1 MTNTFKLKKGLGR
14 GLSSLIGDTS
24 TTPKSNKVSISSIVK
39 NKFQPRKNFNKEQM
53 DELISSIKERGIIQP
68 IIVRRQ
74 SDKYEIVAGVFSRN
88 SKLSINF
95 GKKLGIQK
103 DRCYSNFIEMANKE
117 SKRKDGIKVVSI
129 MTPPSSHQIIAE
141 KFIDNNI
148 NIISDKPF
156 AGNLEQAKKLYKKI
170 KSNKKIKYALT
181 HNYSAYPMVR
191 EAKVLV
197 EKGKLGRVEY
207 INVEYIQD
215 WSGGSKIN
223 SKNAKKKLKWK
234 IDRKI
239 VGISAV
245 LNEIGT
251 HAYHLATY
259 ISGLRGDKV
268 FADIKQI
275 SKKIQMDDSAQVMIN
290 FTNGA
295 KGMFWTSVMAKGG
308 VYGLRIR
315 IFGTKG
321 SLEWVQNDPNYLKLN
336 PGKGAVKY
344 LERGFHNAKFSKKFS
359 RIKFG
364 HPEGYLDAFANIYK
378 EFANSLKNKSK
389 KRYFYPNED
398 EGLETAKFINA
409 CKVSSKNKKWEKIK

>member
-1 MTNTFKLKKGLGR
+1 MKTKKFSLGIV
-14 GLSSLIGDTS
+14 GGG
-24 TTPKSNKVSISSIVK
+24 PKSWIGHVHRISARFD
-39 NKFQPRKNFNKEQM
+39 N
-53 DELISSIKERGIIQP
+53 
-68 IIVRRQ
+68 
-74 SDKYEIVAGVFSRN
+74 KYEIVAGVFSRN

-117 SKRKDGIKVVSI
+117 SKRKDGIQVVSI
-129 MTPPSSHQIIAE
+129 ITPPSSHQIIAE

-215 WSGGSKIN
+215 WSEGSKIN

-275 SKKIQMDDSAQVMIN
+275 SKKIQMDDNAQVMIN

-315 IFGTKG
+315 VFGTKG

-344 LERGFHNAKFSKKFS
+344 LERGFHNANFSKKFS

-364 HPEGYLDAFANIYK
+364 HPEGYLDAFANIYS

>member
-1 MTNTFKLKKGLGR
+1 MKTKKFSLGIV
-14 GLSSLIGDTS
+14 GGG
-24 TTPKSNKVSISSIVK
+24 PKSWIGHVHRISARFD
-39 NKFQPRKNFNKEQM
+39 N
-53 DELISSIKERGIIQP
+53 
-68 IIVRRQ
+68 
-74 SDKYEIVAGVFSRN
+74 KYEIVAGVFSRN

-117 SKRKDGIKVVSI
+117 SKRKDGIQVVSI

-275 SKKIQMDDSAQVMIN
+275 SKKIQMDDNAQVMIN

-364 HPEGYLDAFANIYK
+364 HPEGYLDAFANIYN

-409 CKVSSKNKKWEKIK
+409 CKVSSKNKRWVKIK

>member
-1 MTNTFKLKKGLGR
+1 MKTKKFSLGIV
-14 GLSSLIGDTS
+14 GGG
-24 TTPKSNKVSISSIVK
+24 PKSWIGHVHRISARFD
-39 NKFQPRKNFNKEQM
+39 N
-53 DELISSIKERGIIQP
+53 
-68 IIVRRQ
+68 
-74 SDKYEIVAGVFSRN
+74 KYEIVAGVFSRN

-117 SKRKDGIKVVSI
+117 SKRKDGIQVVSI

-215 WSGGSKIN
+215 WSAGSKIN

-234 IDRKI
+234 IDKKI

-275 SKKIQMDDSAQVMIN
+275 SKKIQMDDNAQVMIN

-344 LERGFHNAKFSKKFS
+344 LERGFHDAKFSKKFS

>member
-1 MTNTFKLKKGLGR
+1 MNTNKLSLGIV
-14 GLSSLIGDTS
+14 GGG
-24 TTPKSNKVSISSIVK
+24 PKSWIGHVHRISAR
-39 NKFQPRKNFNKEQM
+39 F
-53 DELISSIKERGIIQP
+53 D
-68 IIVRRQ
+68 
-74 SDKYEIVAGVFSRN
+74 DKYEIVAGVFSRN

-95 GKKLGIQK
+95 GKTLGISK
-103 DRCYSNFIEMANKE
+103 DRCYSNFKEMALKE
-117 SKRKDGIKVVSI
+117 SKRNDGIQVVSI
-129 MTPPSSHQIIAE
+129 MTPPSSHQTIAE
-141 KFIDNNI
+141 KFIEKNI

-156 AGNLEQAKKLYKKI
+156 AGNLDQAKKLYKKI

-191 EAKVLV
+191 EAKVLI
-197 EKGKLGRVEY
+197 EKGKIGKIEY
-207 INVEYIQD
+207 VNVEYIQD
-215 WSGGSKIN
+215 WSGGTKIN
-223 SKNAKKKLKWK
+223 LRNAKKKLKWK
-234 IDRKI
+234 IDNKI
-239 VGISAV
+239 VGASAV

-259 ISGLRGDKV
+259 ISGLKGEKV

-275 SKKIQMDDSAQVMIN
+275 SKKIKMDDNAQVMIN

-308 VYGLRIR
+308 VYGLKIR
-315 IFGTKG
+315 VFGSKG

-336 PGKGAVKY
+336 PDKGAVRY
-344 LERGFHNAKFSKKFS
+344 LERGFHNAELSKKFS

-364 HPEGYLDAFANIYK
+364 HPEGYLDAFANIYR
-378 EFANSLKNKSK
+378 EFADSLKNKSK

-409 CKVSSKNKKWEKIK
+409 CKVSSKNKRWVKIK

>member
-1 MTNTFKLKKGLGR
+1 MKTKKFSLGIV
-14 GLSSLIGDTS
+14 GGG
-24 TTPKSNKVSISSIVK
+24 PKSWIGHVHRISARFD
-39 NKFQPRKNFNKEQM
+39 N
-53 DELISSIKERGIIQP
+53 
-68 IIVRRQ
+68 
-74 SDKYEIVAGVFSRN
+74 KYEIVAGVFSRN

-117 SKRKDGIKVVSI
+117 SKRKDGIQVVSI

-275 SKKIQMDDSAQVMIN
+275 SKKIQMDDNAQVMIN

-315 IFGTKG
+315 VFGTKG

-344 LERGFHNAKFSKKFS
+344 LERGFHDAKFSKKFS

-364 HPEGYLDAFANIYK
+364 HPEGYLDAFANIYN

>member
-1 MTNTFKLKKGLGR
+1 MNTNKLSLGIV
-14 GLSSLIGDTS
+14 GGG
-24 TTPKSNKVSISSIVK
+24 PKSWIGHVHRISAR
-39 NKFQPRKNFNKEQM
+39 F
-53 DELISSIKERGIIQP
+53 D
-68 IIVRRQ
+68 
-74 SDKYEIVAGVFSRN
+74 DKYEIVAGVFSRN
-88 SKLSINF
+88 SKLSISF
-95 GKKLGIQK
+95 GKTLGISK
-103 DRCYSNFIEMANKE
+103 DRCYSNFKEMALKE
-117 SKRKDGIKVVSI
+117 SKRNDGIQVVSI

-141 KFIDNNI
+141 KFIEKNI

-156 AGNLEQAKKLYKKI
+156 AGNLDQAKKLYKKI

-191 EAKVLV
+191 EAKVLI
-197 EKGKLGRVEY
+197 EKGKIGKIEY
-207 INVEYIQD
+207 VNVEYIQD
-215 WSGGSKIN
+215 WSGGTKIN
-223 SKNAKKKLKWK
+223 LRNAKKKLKWK
-234 IDRKI
+234 IDNKI
-239 VGISAV
+239 VGASAV

-259 ISGLRGDKV
+259 ISGLKGEKI

-275 SKKIQMDDSAQVMIN
+275 SKKIKMDDNAQVMIN

-315 IFGTKG
+315 VFGSRG

-336 PGKGAVKY
+336 PDKGAVRY
-344 LERGFHNAKFSKKFS
+344 LERGFHNAELSKKFS

-364 HPEGYLDAFANIYK
+364 HPEGYLDAFANIYR
-378 EFANSLKNKSK
+378 EFADSLNNKSK

-409 CKVSSKNKKWEKIK
+409 CKVSSKNKRWVKIK

>member
-1 MTNTFKLKKGLGR
+1 MNTNKLSLGIV
-14 GLSSLIGDTS
+14 GGG
-24 TTPKSNKVSISSIVK
+24 PKSWIGHVHRISAR
-39 NKFQPRKNFNKEQM
+39 F
-53 DELISSIKERGIIQP
+53 D
-68 IIVRRQ
+68 
-74 SDKYEIVAGVFSRN
+74 DKYEIVAGVFSRN
-88 SKLSINF
+88 SKLSVSF
-95 GKKLGIQK
+95 GKTLGISK
-103 DRCYSNFIEMANKE
+103 DRCYSTFKEMALKE
-117 SKRKDGIKVVSI
+117 SKRNDGIEVVSI

-141 KFIDNNI
+141 KFIEKNI

-156 AGNLEQAKKLYKKI
+156 AGNLDQAKKLYKKI

-191 EAKVLV
+191 EAKVLI
-197 EKGKLGRVEY
+197 EKGKIGKIEY
-207 INVEYIQD
+207 VNVEYIQD
-215 WSGGSKIN
+215 WSDGTKIN
-223 SKNAKKKLKWK
+223 LRNAKKKLKWK
-234 IDRKI
+234 IDNKI
-239 VGISAV
+239 VGASAV

-259 ISGLRGDKV
+259 ISGLKGEKI

-275 SKKIQMDDSAQVMIN
+275 SKKIKMDDNAQVMIN

-295 KGMFWTSVMAKGG
+295 KGIFWTSVMAKGG

-315 IFGTKG
+315 VFGSKG

-336 PGKGAVKY
+336 PDKGAVRY
-344 LERGFHNAKFSKKFS
+344 LERGFHNAELSKKFS

-364 HPEGYLDAFANIYK
+364 HPEGYLDAFANIYR
-378 EFANSLKNKSK
+378 EFAESLKNKSK

-409 CKVSSKNKKWEKIK
+409 CKVSSKSKRFRISYSGYEN

>member
-1 MTNTFKLKKGLGR
+1 MNTNKLSLGIV
-14 GLSSLIGDTS
+14 GGG
-24 TTPKSNKVSISSIVK
+24 PKSWIGHVHRISAR
-39 NKFQPRKNFNKEQM
+39 FDDR
-53 DELISSIKERGIIQP
+53 
-68 IIVRRQ
+68 
-74 SDKYEIVAGVFSRN
+74 YEIVAGVFSKN
-88 SKLSINF
+88 SKLSISF
-95 GKKLGIQK
+95 GKTLGISK
-103 DRCYSNFIEMANKE
+103 DRCYSNFKEMALKE
-117 SKRKDGIKVVSI
+117 SKRNDGIQVVSI

-141 KFIDNNI
+141 KFIEKNI

-156 AGNLEQAKKLYKKI
+156 AGNLDQAKKLYKKI

-191 EAKVLV
+191 EAKVLI
-197 EKGKLGRVEY
+197 EKGKIGKIEY
-207 INVEYIQD
+207 VNVEYIQD
-215 WSGGSKIN
+215 WSGGTKIN
-223 SKNAKKKLKWK
+223 VRNAKKKLKWK
-234 IDRKI
+234 IDNKI
-239 VGISAV
+239 VGASAV

-259 ISGLRGDKV
+259 ISGLKGEKI

-275 SKKIQMDDSAQVMIN
+275 SKKIKMDDNAQVMIN

-315 IFGTKG
+315 VFGSKG

-336 PGKGAVKY
+336 PDKGAVRY
-344 LERGFHNAKFSKKFS
+344 LERGFHNAELSKKFS

-364 HPEGYLDAFANIYK
+364 HPEGYLDAFANIYR
-378 EFANSLKNKSK
+378 EFAESLKNKSK

-409 CKVSSKNKKWEKIK
+409 CKVSSKNKRWVKIK

>member
-1 MTNTFKLKKGLGR
+1 MNTNKLSLGIV
-14 GLSSLIGDTS
+14 GGG
-24 TTPKSNKVSISSIVK
+24 PKSWIGHVHRISAR
-39 NKFQPRKNFNKEQM
+39 F
-53 DELISSIKERGIIQP
+53 D
-68 IIVRRQ
+68 
-74 SDKYEIVAGVFSRN
+74 DKYEIVAGVFSRN
-88 SKLSINF
+88 AKLSINF
-95 GKKLGIQK
+95 GKTLGISK
-103 DRCYSNFIEMANKE
+103 DRCYSTFKEMALKE
-117 SKRKDGIKVVSI
+117 SKRNDGIQVVSI

-141 KFIDNNI
+141 KFIEKNI

-156 AGNLEQAKKLYKKI
+156 AGNLDQAKKLYKKI

-191 EAKVLV
+191 EAKVLI
-197 EKGKLGRVEY
+197 EKGKIGKIEY
-207 INVEYIQD
+207 VNVEYIQD
-215 WSGGSKIN
+215 WSDGTKIN
-223 SKNAKKKLKWK
+223 VRNAKKKLKWK
-234 IDRKI
+234 IDNKI
-239 VGISAV
+239 VGASAV

-259 ISGLRGDKV
+259 ISGLKGEKI

-275 SKKIQMDDSAQVMIN
+275 SKKIKMDDNAQVMIN

-295 KGMFWTSVMAKGG
+295 KGMFWTNVMAKGG

-315 IFGTKG
+315 VFGSKG

-336 PGKGAVKY
+336 PDKGAVRY
-344 LERGFHNAKFSKKFS
+344 LERGFHNAELSKKFS

-364 HPEGYLDAFANIYK
+364 HPEGYLDAFANIYR
-378 EFANSLKNKSK
+378 EFAESLKNKSK

-409 CKVSSKNKKWEKIK
+409 CKVSSKNKRWVKIK